1 MMKVKKTVKVEGWK
15 PYHHTAMHSREY
27 TRREMMGIF
36 DKTVKMIE
44 VEAYSEF
51 EILLN
56 DIVDGFV
63 KQGKSLDWIQ
73 DYVSDGIRY
82 AIQDYKSDNNL
93 ID

>member
-1 MMKVKKTVKVEGWK
+1 
-15 PYHHTAMHSREY
+15 
-27 TRREMMGIF
+27 MGIF